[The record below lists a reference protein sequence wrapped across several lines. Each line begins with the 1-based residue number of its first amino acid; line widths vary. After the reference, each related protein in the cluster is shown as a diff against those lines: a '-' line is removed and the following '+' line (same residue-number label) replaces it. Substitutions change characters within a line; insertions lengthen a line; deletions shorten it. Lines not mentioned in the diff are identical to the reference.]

1 MEQQGCTSQESKG
14 WHCLLLDP
22 PAATQLPAAHRVQ
35 ALRPRGVRLMAALLA
50 AFGDSPDPM
59 LEGARLMELYQAQV
73 VSTLR

>member
-1 MEQQGCTSQESKG
+1 
-14 WHCLLLDP
+14 
-22 PAATQLPAAHRVQ
+22 
-35 ALRPRGVRLMAALLA
+35 MAVLLA